1 MQSCVTWDSSSS
13 RARTRM
19 VKLSSMKS
27 RSNVFTAM
35 VRLAGIACAC
45 VLSILLLSTSVLA
58 STEAPSSRSGSILN
72 ILLLGLVAYFLV
84 RAFRRRGGG
93 PGSGAGGGSGPDD
106 RGRED
111 ETLPP
116 ARPANR
122 PADRHE
128 AARQMW
134 DMLGSKDVS
143 ESVSGQGAPGA
154 AGQLPT
160 SGPAGFDEAEFLEG
174 AKLFFS
180 RFQQVSG
187 QGDLDQLRGFLS
199 DDVYEQA
206 LARLEAEPAVARTE
220 VMLVDARLMERRSE
234 SGRTWITVFYD
245 AQLRKGISGDEPY
258 HLRAA
263 WEFSRTDAEGS
274 GLWTLERINTRDQ

>member
-1 MQSCVTWDSSSS
+1 
-13 RARTRM
+13 
-19 VKLSSMKS
+19 MKS
-27 RSNVFTAM
+27 IANVFAAM
-35 VRLAGIACAC
+35 VRLAGMACAC
-45 VLSILLLSTSVLA
+45 ALSVLLVSTAALA
-58 STEAPSSRSGSILN
+58 SAEAPPSRSGSILN

-93 PGSGAGGGSGPDD
+93 PGSGTGSGSDPDAGGRDD
-106 RGRED
+106 ESQ
-111 ETLPP
+111 PP
-116 ARPANR
+116 ARPAGR

-143 ESVSGQGAPGA
+143 GDVPGDGSPSA
-154 AGQLPT
+154 ARQLPT
-160 SGPAGFDEAEFLEG
+160 SAPGGFDEAEFLEG

-187 QGDLDQLRGFLS
+187 QGDLDELRGFLS

-206 LARLEAEPAVARTE
+206 LDRLAAEPAIARTE

-245 AQLRKGISGDEPY
+245 AQLRKGVSGDEPY